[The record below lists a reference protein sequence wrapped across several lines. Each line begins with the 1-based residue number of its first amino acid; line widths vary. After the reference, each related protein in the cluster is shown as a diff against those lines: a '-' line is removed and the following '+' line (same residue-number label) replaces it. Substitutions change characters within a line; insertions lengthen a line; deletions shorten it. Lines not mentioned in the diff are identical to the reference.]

1 MNKKINKSS
10 KKKVTKKKQCDDV
23 FICSKKEVT
32 KLKSQ
37 YKKGALKFDSKKIA
51 EALLKDKDL
60 RRGLIKRL
68 P

>member
-1 MNKKINKSS
+1 MNKKTNKSS
-10 KKKVTKKKQCDDV
+10 PQKKVTKKKQSDNA

-51 EALLKDKDL
+51 EALLEDKDL
-60 RRGLIKRL
+60 RRGLIN
-68 P
+68 